1 MRKEKEKNISG
12 QNFKVTQLGFEDSI
26 DLLTLLTKTL
36 APSLG
41 ALANGVDGKE
51 VSIQSALT
59 ELSQR
64 LSAKDLKQVIY
75 TLAKTTRIEREPGK
89 WPVLEPEVDLAGDM
103 LLTFKWLG
111 FALEVNYGSF
121 LGAAG
126 LVGKVK
132 DLMANPA
139 AQA

>member
-1 MRKEKEKNISG
+1 MRKEKEKSING

-41 ALANGVDGKE
+41 ALASGKSSHE
-51 VSIQSALT
+51 FSLQGALT

-75 TLAKTTRIEREPGK
+75 TLAKTTRLEREPGK
-89 WPVLEPEVDLAGDM
+89 WPLLEPEVDLAGDM

-132 DLMANPA
+132 DLLGNQA